1 MKKSR
6 PAEISFLY
14 VPPPVSETTE
24 VNEVVSSELP
34 AIYNPFTAKYK
45 LYFGKRNG
53 IDLEDFS
60 ERNFRDGA
68 LDSSLTAYQANKLA
82 ETMIEETPLNEFS
95 VFEMRPLVGTTTLA
109 LLEHPEVTNILAS
122 ELEFATEFDTNMVAY
137 KYERRVVREDEVQ
150 TFNRAG
156 IVDNVALIHLDP
168 GSKDKSQ
175 NTDLLL
181 IFTKLMKVA
190 AMIFI
195 PVSVGVKLDLPKI
208 DLEYLK
214 LDNKYNLAYFK
225 NKEVIKNIN
234 KARLKVAFQESDKE
248 WQERLIS
255 FLKKLL
261 PEFGVKEKFLEK
273 QAEINGKY
281 YFDEAS
287 MDFWIKCFT
296 HKSWDPTKP
305 KDNYEDL
312 EAVGDWIFKGTFGVF
327 VAERVPEIDK
337 EQLTLINQQFMS
349 KFRQPDYSKLFGL
362 SDYLRIRV
370 RTAAAIRKAN
380 EDLCEAFAR
389 ALYQNANHVEGYGVG
404 FLRIMKMLKV
414 IFADRLKIKFKDE
427 IKKNLNQ
434 PKTQVKE
441 RMDKVFMRVGIDINA
456 SDTGNVATVYIKTR
470 EANDFFRSIG
480 ILIPEN
486 RHIGIA
492 KKGGFN
498 QEEVANLAYVDALE
512 NLDRLGFTEERAALE
527 SDRLRKG
534 DPSLAKYSEQI
545 IAKRTSQGL
554 DAIYF
559 IYGNIT
565 HVMKLY
571 GVRGGKYLVHRL
583 IAEVKDDDPKKA
595 KMRIIEKWLTS
606 S

>member
-6 PAEISFLY
+6 PSEISFLY
-14 VPPPVSETTE
+14 VPPPTVEAPPA
-24 VNEVVSSELP
+24 EVVSSELP
-34 AIYNPFTAKYK
+34 AIHNPFTVKYK

-60 ERNFRDGA
+60 ERNFRD
-68 LDSSLTAYQANKLA
+68 DSLEYSLTAYQANRLA

-95 VFEMRPLVGTTTLA
+95 VFEMRPLIGTTTLA
-109 LLEHPEVTNILAS
+109 LLEHPEITNILAS
-122 ELEFATEFDTNMVAY
+122 ELEFATEFDTNMAAY

-190 AMIFI
+190 AMIYV
-195 PVSVGVKLDLPKI
+195 PVPAGLKLDLPKI

-214 LDNKYNLAYFK
+214 LDNKYNVAFFK
-225 NKEVIKNIN
+225 NKEVLKNIN
-234 KARLKVAFQESDKE
+234 KARLKVAFQESEKE
-248 WQERLIS
+248 WKDRLIV

-273 QAEINGKY
+273 NEETGKY
-281 YFDEAS
+281 YFDEPG
-287 MDFWIKCFT
+287 MILWMKCFT
-296 HKSWDPTKP
+296 HKSWDPTQP
-305 KDNYEDL
+305 KFNYEDL
-312 EAVGDWIFKGTFGVF
+312 EAVGDWIFKGTFGAF

-380 EDLCEAFAR
+380 EDLCEAFAN
-389 ALYQNANHVEGYGVG
+389 AFYQNANRVEGYGVG

-441 RMDKVFMRVGIDINA
+441 RMDKVFMRIGMDINA

-498 QEEVANLAYVDALE
+498 QEEVANLAYIDALA

-527 SDRLRKG
+527 SERLRKG
-534 DPSLAKYSEQI
+534 DPSLAKYSDQI

-559 IYGNIT
+559 IYDNIT
-565 HVMKLY
+565 HVMKFY

-583 IAEVKDDDPKKA
+583 IAEVREDDLKKA
-595 KMRIIEKWLTS
+595 KARIIENWLTTS
-606 S
+606 